1 MLEKLRFKN
10 AYILKADL
18 QKLGQIKIFI
28 NFVREIFTIIDILI
42 NYAGIKLDND
52 KIINTNL
59 LKMSDV
65 IKEILNKEKRLR

>member
-1 MLEKLRFKN
+1 MLEKLKFKN
-10 AYILKADL
+10 AYILKVDL
-18 QKLGQIKIFI
+18 QKLSQIKIFI
-28 NFVREIFTIIDILI
+28 NF
-42 NYAGIKLDND
+42 NND